1 LINEVFRQLK
11 TVLGDIPMY
20 DDAIMSQ
27 NYYDGK
33 EWVPLHTAFMTT
45 THGYLPCRS
54 QLYRNLYNC
63 GVQNGKSEYTFT
75 SMESSVVNAIEL
87 LYELVPESRRDIAI
101 RTPITFRFVL
111 FFVIVLS
118 ILLFVLYVFRV
129 GNRRK

>member
-1 LINEVFRQLK
+1 
-11 TVLGDIPMY
+11 LGEIPMY

-45 THGYLPCRS
+45 IHGYLPSRS
-54 QLYRNLYNC
+54 KLYKNLYNC
-63 GVQNGKSEYTFT
+63 GVQNGKSDYIFT

-87 LYELVPESRRDIAI
+87 LYELVPASMRDIAI

-111 FFVIVLS
+111 FLVIILS
-118 ILLFVLYVFRV
+118 ILLYIFFKIRWSVR
-129 GNRRK
+129 NRRK